1 MGGTEGLAAMEKGT
15 GSLSASGRCRSIG
28 GDSPTE
34 HEDGAGRGVVGQREG
49 LLETELLAA
58 AIEAIRAVDP
68 FGVVVAT
75 SAILHGSEVLGA
87 LQQEMGRGKVTHGS
101 SSTPTSCHSPV
112 GALPGHGPPKSQCC

>member
-1 MGGTEGLAAMEKGT
+1 MEKGT

-28 GDSPTE
+28 GDSPAE

-58 AIEAIRAVDP
+58 AIEAIGAVDP

-87 LQQEMGRGKVTHGS
+87 LQQEMGRGKVTRGS
-101 SSTPTSCHSPV
+101 SSTLEPQPSGCSPRAQPTQEPV
-112 GALPGHGPPKSQCC
+112 LLNSVYIQRR